1 MKTLIRELHEP
12 EEIAQIPRLE
22 QAIWNDPGETI
33 RTGTLMALVHEGA
46 LLAGAYLLE
55 SSGTWGQ
62 PDPDGDQ
69 QRSAPY
75 PQSPGHLPSH
85 TRKGVGEGLALVGF
99 VFGFPTSRPSDHHS
113 HMTGVLPEYQ
123 GSRIGLLLKQ
133 FQRDWALC
141 KGYERVVWTFD
152 PLRGINAHFN
162 LHKLGATFR
171 QYIPNCYGSM
181 GGINA
186 GSPSDRAY
194 AVWELKSE
202 RVFSRIYA
210 PPPLTAVE
218 GLPQANLV
226 EHEAPV
232 GLDLSLSHKQIL
244 LQIPDDWGQ
253 ILQTDTALAN
263 QWRMH
268 SRKLFGHY
276 FAQGYQAVDF
286 VRAPNRYVLERM
298 EQ

>member
-1 MKTLIRELHEP
+1 MEILIRELLEP

-33 RTGTLMALVHEGA
+33 RTGTLMALVHEGG
-46 LLAGAYLLE
+46 LLAGAYLHE
-55 SSGTWGQ
+55 SSGRPGRQGLSEDQ
-62 PDPDGDQ
+62 PHSSPH
-69 QRSAPY
+69 
-75 PQSPGHLPSH
+75 PQSPGLFPSF
-85 TRKGVGEGLALVGF
+85 RAKGVDEGLALVGF

-123 GSRIGLLLKQ
+123 GSRIGLLLKH

-162 LHKLGATFR
+162 LHKLGATFH

-194 AVWELKSE
+194 AVWELRSE

-210 PPPLTAVE
+210 PAPLTLVQ

-226 EHEAPV
+226 EGQAPV
-232 GLDLSLSHKQIL
+232 GLNLGLSQEQIL
-244 LQIPDDWGQ
+244 LQIPEDWGQ
-253 ILQTDTALAN
+253 ILQTDTTLAN

-268 SRKLFGHY
+268 SRELFGHY
-276 FAQGYQAVDF
+276 FAQGYRAVDF
-286 VRAPNRYVLERM
+286 VRGPNRYVLERM
-298 EQ
+298 EH